1 MPEST
6 TERIK
11 ICVPVAPISRAA
23 NCPLEIHMTLE
34 PVHAVAWRS
43 MFAGLK
49 AAGEKTAKGRPITT
63 PQQALKWL
71 LAQVGD
77 RFDRLP

>member
-1 MPEST
+1 MPKST
-6 TERIK
+6 TERVTID
-11 ICVPVAPISRAA
+11 VPVAPISRSA

-43 MFAGLK
+43 IFAGLK
-49 AAGEKTAKGRPITT
+49 AAGETTAKGRPITT
-63 PQQALKWL
+63 PEEALKWL